1 MRAMQGRTVLMDVMV
16 SASYAILKVLINE
29 NVVCVRVKGQEE
41 ALELTEFRVKMGR
54 QVLPDC

>member
-1 MRAMQGRTVLMDVMV
+1 MRAMQDRTVLMDVMV
-16 SASYAILKVLINE
+16 SASMLFSRFYE
-29 NVVCVRVKGQEE
+29 NVVCVRVKGQEG